1 MTATNKL
8 GLIARIGATAAVA
21 AGLALAVQPS
31 AMAAA
36 AAVTVSQSTGLSDG
50 QQISVSATGLTPNTQ
65 FQVGQCAVV
74 EPGKFGCDK
83 TTSVNVTA
91 NAQGQINSSITVHS
105 SFQAVVGADGSVW
118 GTVDA
123 KTTQT
128 QIVVLSAAGDG
139 GSASI
144 NFQ

>member
-36 AAVTVSQSTGLSDG
+36 AVTVSQSTGLSDG
-50 QQISVSATGLTPNTQ
+50 QQISVTATGLTPNTQ

-91 NAQGQINSSITVHS
+91 DATGKITSPITVHT
-105 SFQAVVGADGSVW
+105 SFQAVVGADGTVW
-118 GTVDA
+118 GNVDA
-123 KTTQT
+123 KATQT
-128 QIVVLSAAGDG
+128 QIVVLSATGDG
-139 GSASI
+139 GSQAI
-144 NFQ
+144 NFK